1 MVGGEGTGKVLRG
14 DVVVGLGEDAE
25 GIEGSV
31 GVETVFLCADDKRG
45 GDDAG
50 VDKGMGKAY
59 GMATSG
65 ASGRDGEG
73 ETREM
78 EDFCKGH
85 GDGGVERLEDSVRTK
100 GGGAVVDG
108 HLVVGD
114 GLRFAGGIARD
125 DEGHVGRRGGYAEGG
140 EGLTG
145 GMESHGGEGS
155 EAGTLGAGERGEG
168 VARLRNSRER
178 WLFGGEGVCGG
189 GVKGGG
195 FKGGGEGG
203 TVAVG
208 GAGGVKGDGGDAVA
222 EGVEDF

>member
-1 MVGGEGTGKVLRG
+1 
-14 DVVVGLGEDAE
+14 
-25 GIEGSV
+25 
-31 GVETVFLCADDKRG
+31 
-45 GDDAG
+45 
-50 VDKGMGKAY
+50 
-59 GMATSG
+59 MATSG
-65 ASGRDGEG
+65 ASGGDGEG

-100 GGGAVVDG
+100 GGCAVVDG

-114 GLRFAGGIARD
+114 GLRFAGGVARD
-125 DEGHVGRRGGYAEGG
+125 DESHVGGRGGDAEGG

-155 EAGTLGAGERGEG
+155 EAGALGAGERGEGVARLRNREG

-178 WLFGGEGVCGG
+178 WLFGG
-189 GVKGGG
+189 GG
-195 FKGGGEGG
+195 FKSGGEGG

-208 GAGGVKGDGGDAVA
+208 GAGGVEGDGGDAVA

>member
-1 MVGGEGTGKVLRG
+1 
-14 DVVVGLGEDAE
+14 
-25 GIEGSV
+25 
-31 GVETVFLCADDKRG
+31 
-45 GDDAG
+45 
-50 VDKGMGKAY
+50 
-59 GMATSG
+59 MATSG
-65 ASGRDGEG
+65 AGSGDGEG

-85 GDGGVERLEDSVRTK
+85 GDGGVERLEDTVRTE
-100 GGGAVVDG
+100 GSGAVVDG

-125 DEGHVGRRGGYAEGG
+125 DKSHVGGRGGDAEGG

-155 EAGTLGAGERGEG
+155 EAGALGAGERGEGVARLRNREG

-178 WLFGGEGVCGG
+178 WLFGG
-189 GVKGGG
+189 GG
-195 FKGGGEGG
+195 FKGGGEWG

-208 GAGGVKGDGGDAVA
+208 GAGGVEGDSGDAVA

>member
-1 MVGGEGTGKVLRG
+1 
-14 DVVVGLGEDAE
+14 
-25 GIEGSV
+25 
-31 GVETVFLCADDKRG
+31 
-45 GDDAG
+45 
-50 VDKGMGKAY
+50 
-59 GMATSG
+59 MATSG
-65 ASGRDGEG
+65 AGSGDGEG

-85 GDGGVERLEDSVRTK
+85 GDGGVERLEDSVRTE
-100 GGGAVVDG
+100 GRGAVVDG

-125 DEGHVGRRGGYAEGG
+125 DESHVGGRGGDAEGG

-155 EAGTLGAGERGEG
+155 EAGSLGTSEMVEGVARLRNRER

-178 WLFGGEGVCGG
+178 WLFGG
-189 GVKGGG
+189 GG
-195 FKGGGEGG
+195 FKGGGEWG

-208 GAGGVKGDGGDAVA
+208 GAGGVEGDSGDAVA

>member
-25 GIEGSV
+25 GIEGCV
-31 GVETVFLCADDKRG
+31 GVKAVFLCADNKGG

-50 VDKGMGKAY
+50 VDKGMGEAY

-65 ASGRDGEG
+65 ASGGDGEG

-85 GDGGVERLEDSVRTK
+85 GDGGVERLEDTVRTE
-100 GGGAVVDG
+100 GSGAVVDG

-125 DEGHVGRRGGYAEGG
+125 DESHVGGRGGDAEGG
-140 EGLTG
+140 KGLTG
-145 GMESHGGEGS
+145 CMESHGGEGS
-155 EAGTLGAGERGEG
+155 EAGALGTSERGEGVARKRNREG

-178 WLFGGEGVCGG
+178 WLFGG
-189 GVKGGG
+189 GG
-195 FKGGGEGG
+195 FKGGGEWG

-208 GAGGVKGDGGDAVA
+208 GAGGVEGDSGDAVA

>member
-1 MVGGEGTGKVLRG
+1 M
-14 DVVVGLGEDAE
+14 GLGEDAE
-25 GIEGSV
+25 GIEGGV
-31 GVETVFLCADDKRG
+31 GVKAVFLCADDKGR

-50 VDKGMGKAY
+50 VDKGMGETY

-65 ASGRDGEG
+65 ASGGDGEG

-78 EDFCKGH
+78 EDFCKGQ
-85 GDGGVERLEDSVRTK
+85 GDGGVKRLEDTVRTE

-125 DEGHVGRRGGYAEGG
+125 DESHVGGRGGDAEGG

-155 EAGTLGAGERGEG
+155 EAGALGAGERGEG
-168 VARLRNSRER
+168 VARLRNRERVARLRNSRER
-178 WLFGGEGVCGG
+178 WLFGGG
-189 GVKGGG
+189 GV
-195 FKGGGEGG
+195 
-203 TVAVG
+203 
-208 GAGGVKGDGGDAVA
+208 
-222 EGVEDF
+222 